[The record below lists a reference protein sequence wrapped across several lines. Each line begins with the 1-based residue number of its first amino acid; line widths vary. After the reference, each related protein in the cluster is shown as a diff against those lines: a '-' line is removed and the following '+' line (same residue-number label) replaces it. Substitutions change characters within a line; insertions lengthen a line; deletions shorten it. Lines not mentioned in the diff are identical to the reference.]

1 MIRNAAKPARSE
13 NSNAPC
19 AWISD
24 RPEIAERL
32 LRVLARRL
40 RRTNSDL
47 TDLIFVDV
55 PGRVAKKVLGLAQ
68 RFGTREGGAM
78 RGTHDLTQEALRQLV
93 RAARESVHHAR
104 TDSTRRR

>member
-55 PGRVAKKVLGLAQ
+55 PGRGAKKVLGLAQ
-68 RFGTREGGAM
+68 RVGARGGGAM
-78 RGTHDLTQEALRQLV
+78 RVTHDLTQEELAPLV
-93 RAARESVHHAR
+93 RAASECVNKALADLAHRG
-104 TDSTRRR
+104 